1 MKLILLG
8 APGAGKGT
16 QADIIKKKLNIP
28 TISTGNI
35 LRAAVKNG
43 TPTGLK
49 AKEYMDA
56 GKLVPD
62 EVIIGIINERLQESD
77 CANGYILDGVP
88 RTIAQAEALE
98 QAGIRFDAVVAIEI
112 HCGGYHTGDPAGVG
126 SGRMITL
133 KSPHEIELMR
143 RAGKITAAAR
153 ALARD
158 MVKPGVTT
166 AQIDK
171 AVFQF
176 IKEQGAT
183 PSFLHYNG
191 YPASVCVSVNDEI
204 IHGIP
209 GKRVLQEGDIVSV
222 DVGAFIGGFHG
233 DCAGTY
239 PCGQVSDEA
248 LRLIRVTQQS
258 FFEGMK
264 YAREGYRLSD
274 ISAAVQAY
282 VEANGFSVVREYVG
296 HGVGRQMHE
305 APEVPNY
312 GKPGHGPRL
321 LRGMTIAVEPMVNA
335 GTAAIRQMPDGWTVR
350 TADGKNAAHYENTVL
365 ITAGEPELLT
375 DPEKSLV

>member
-1 MKLILLG
+1 
-8 APGAGKGT
+8 
-16 QADIIKKKLNIP
+16 
-28 TISTGNI
+28 
-35 LRAAVKNG
+35 
-43 TPTGLK
+43 
-49 AKEYMDA
+49 
-56 GKLVPD
+56 
-62 EVIIGIINERLQESD
+62 
-77 CANGYILDGVP
+77 
-88 RTIAQAEALE
+88 
-98 QAGIRFDAVVAIEI
+98 
-112 HCGGYHTGDPAGVG
+112 
-126 SGRMITL
+126 MITL

-153 ALARD
+153 AVARD

-176 IKEQGAT
+176 IKEQGAI

-258 FFEGMK
+258 FFEGIK

-296 HGVGRQMHE
+296 HGIGRQMHE

-312 GKPGHGPRL
+312 GKPGHGSRL
-321 LRGMTIAVEPMVNA
+321 LRGMTIAVEPMVN
-335 GTAAIRQMPDGWTVR
+335 GGSAAIKQMPDGWTVR